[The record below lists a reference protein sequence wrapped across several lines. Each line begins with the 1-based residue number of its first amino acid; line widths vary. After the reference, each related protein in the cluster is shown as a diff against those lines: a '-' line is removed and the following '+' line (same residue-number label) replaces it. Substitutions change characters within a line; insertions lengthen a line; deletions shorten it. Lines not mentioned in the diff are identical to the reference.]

1 MACILSSSCYCAM
14 TVLSTNIRKSL
25 SRVCRIIT
33 ITQLYSE
40 ACTCVPF
47 CSHQHSRDAAK
58 LTQWFLFHFSMCKH
72 SSNAFYLVLTDEQEQ
87 AEGKRTMPL
96 PLLLSHFSRVRLS
109 ETPWTMARQ
118 APLSMG
124 FSRQEYWGG
133 QPLPSP
139 IK

>member
-1 MACILSSSCYCAM
+1 MQFPRHSKGGSKLEGQYLQGAEASKQESHRL
-14 TVLSTNIRKSL
+14 VLWSIR
-25 SRVCRIIT
+25 V
-33 ITQLYSE
+33 
-40 ACTCVPF
+40 
-47 CSHQHSRDAAK
+47 SRDAAK

-109 ETPWTMARQ
+109 ATPWTMARQ

-133 QPLPSP
+133 QPFPSP

>member
-25 SRVCRIIT
+25 SRVCRIST
-33 ITQLYSE
+33 ITQWYSE
-40 ACTCVPF
+40 ACTGVAF
-47 CSHQHSRDAAK
+47 CSHQHSRGTAK
-58 LTQWFLFHFSMCKH
+58 LTQWFSFHFLMCKH
-72 SSNAFYLVLTDEQEQ
+72 SSNAFYLLLTDEQEK
-87 AEGKRTMPL
+87 AERKRTML
-96 PLLLSHFSRVRLS
+96 LLLLLSHFSRVRLS
-109 ETPWTMARQ
+109 ATPRTMARQ

-133 QPLPSP
+133 QPFSSP